1 MEKVIKSQSGFTLI
15 ELVMVIVLI
24 GILSYGASS
33 LFSSRDGFAGFIAKD
48 QLISSALLAQQV
60 ALGMSA
66 TNDPV
71 SLTVGV
77 ELVDGDNLWTF
88 RLTKVNPSGSD
99 FTLDPVTQ
107 DASGGNLDID
117 GVAISAGASQ
127 TFTWNS
133 QANLSDGANHEIRF
147 TGLRTYRVCLSSSGY
162 AYESQVVCP

>member
-15 ELVMVIVLI
+15 ELVMVIVLV
-24 GILSYGASS
+24 GILSYGAAS

-60 ALGMSA
+60 AMGMSA
-66 TNDPV
+66 TSDPV

-77 ELVDGDNLWTF
+77 DSNKFWTF
-88 RLTKVNPSGSD
+88 TLTKDNSGSPI
-99 FTLDPVTQ
+99 TLDPVTQ
-107 DASGGNLDID
+107 DASGGSLVID
-117 GVAISAGASQ
+117 GTTMSASTSK

-133 QANLSDGANHEIRF
+133 LANIKDGLNHEIRF
-147 TGLRTYRVCLSSSGY
+147 SGLHTYRVCLSSSGY